1 MGPKVRVQ
9 WGGGSGPKSLRR
21 MNHIPEKASL
31 SNPYT
36 AAAARAR
43 KATGERVFISHSDSF
58 PSFCTFWDTGDK
70 LICYWADYWMLII
83 VREMRWLRTYYFP
96 LL

>member
-43 KATGERVFISHSDSF
+43 KATGERVLIPQSHSF
-58 PSFCTFWDTGDK
+58 PFFLYILGH
-70 LICYWADYWMLII
+70 
-83 VREMRWLRTYYFP
+83 REQTYLLGQLLDFKYFT
-96 LL
+96 

>member
-1 MGPKVRVQ
+1 MG
-9 WGGGSGPKSLRR
+9 WGSGPKSLRR

-43 KATGERVFISHSDSF
+43 KATAERVLIPHSHSF
-58 PSFCTFWDTGDK
+58 PSFYTFWDTGDK
-70 LICYWADYWMLII
+70 LICWANHWILSI
-83 VREMRWLRTYYFP
+83 VKCDG
-96 LL
+96 